1 MSTDTETINFDTS
14 LSPALFSNSDDRRIA
29 PRVPF
34 DQEVRVGPAYGAP
47 YASLKA
53 ENLSSGGIFIKT
65 DKKAEPGAKFS
76 VELSLPNYGR
86 LYIPEVEV
94 LYNRLDDSASCFG
107 FGASF
112 TGLTD
117 EVEGVLKSIAA
128 FPSEILAP
136 NGGDVSASMI
146 CDSQSL
152 MPSCS
157 PQPVR
162 HSRLIRH
169 ETLHQDQEI
178 AVKAS
183 EFPALRISDLTL
195 SLPPEPGIEN
205 GAKKRRSRQDKV

>member
-14 LSPALFSNSDDRRIA
+14 LIPALFTNSDDRRDT

-34 DQEVRVGPAYGAP
+34 DQAVRVGPAYGAP

-94 LYNRLDDSASCFG
+94 LYNRFDDSASCFG

-117 EVEGVLKSIAA
+117 EVEDGACV
-128 FPSEILAP
+128 
-136 NGGDVSASMI
+136 DV
-146 CDSQSL
+146 
-152 MPSCS
+152 
-157 PQPVR
+157 V
-162 HSRLIRH
+162 
-169 ETLHQDQEI
+169 
-178 AVKAS
+178 
-183 EFPALRISDLTL
+183 
-195 SLPPEPGIEN
+195 
-205 GAKKRRSRQDKV
+205 